1 MEKLLDEQ
9 VLNLNKFDQTNF
21 DVDVLVT
28 VSDSDMEVESK
39 IGSGNLK
46 DYLEIYGELADN

>member
-9 VLNLNKFDQTNF
+9 VLNLDKFDQPNF
-21 DVDVLVT
+21 DVEVLLT
-28 VSDSDMEVESK
+28 VSDRDMEVESK
-39 IGSGNLK
+39 IGNGNLQ